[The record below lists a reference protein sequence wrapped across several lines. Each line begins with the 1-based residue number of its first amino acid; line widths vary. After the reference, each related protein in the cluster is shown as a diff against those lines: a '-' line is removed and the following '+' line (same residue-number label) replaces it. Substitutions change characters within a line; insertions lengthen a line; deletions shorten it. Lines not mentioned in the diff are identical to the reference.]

1 MTPEQQKARFGV
13 PAPAGLENDP
23 LAAELYAVAALAL
36 LIELAAGGD
45 V

>member
-1 MTPEQQKARFGV
+1 MNPAQQKAR
-13 PAPAGLENDP
+13 PALARRTGLENNP